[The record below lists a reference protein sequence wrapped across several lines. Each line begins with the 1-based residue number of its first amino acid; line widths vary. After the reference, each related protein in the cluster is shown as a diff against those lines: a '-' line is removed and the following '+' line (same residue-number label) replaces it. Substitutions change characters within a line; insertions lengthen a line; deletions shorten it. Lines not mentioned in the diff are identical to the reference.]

1 MPCCITDDGT
11 KAVAKRKLQEPKLP
25 SIKPQQERPMEG
37 QAEMSG
43 SNELEAASP
52 LIVPKVVD
60 DRQFCTCLC
69 VSCALCSVPLAFT
82 CKTDRGC
89 VGIAHTTL

>member
-11 KAVAKRKLQEPKLP
+11 KAVAKRKLQEPKLL

-60 DRQFCTCLC
+60 NFAHVSVCHVLC
-69 VSCALCSVPLAFT
+69 VQC
-82 CKTDRGC
+82 
-89 VGIAHTTL
+89 H